1 MHMKIAVEIL
11 LIWTALDVVVG
22 IPLWILIKLRD
33 RRERQPQM
41 PTAKLAQIPPRALD
55 ERMPRR
61 APVDFA
67 QRAFQR
73 GHRRG

>member
-22 IPLWILIKLRD
+22 IPLWMLIKLRD
-33 RRERQPQM
+33 RRERQPEM
-41 PTAKLAQIPPRALD
+41 PTAKLSQIPPRALE

-61 APVDFA
+61 APVDFD